1 MLHLQIMKHDVLHAA
16 SCGAHGVVLGM
27 LTADGSIDTAQLLPF
42 TELCAALGIELTFHR
57 AFDVVKDPVKA
68 LDALLA
74 CGVRRVLSSGGQRS
88 VMEGLEQLARLV
100 AEGGSRISVMP
111 GGGVTAEN
119 AATVARVTGCTELHG
134 SFSSPVPSRMAYC
147 HVPMLFDDGSRTM
160 VDAAAVQRVR
170 QALAAADGG
179 MEVQGGLTAA
189 SDM

>member
-1 MLHLQIMKHDVLHAA
+1 M
-16 SCGAHGVVLGM
+16 
-27 LTADGSIDTAQLLPF
+27 
-42 TELCAALGIELTFHR
+42 
-57 AFDVVKDPVKA
+57 
-68 LDALLA
+68 
-74 CGVRRVLSSGGQRS
+74 
-88 VMEGLEQLARLV
+88 MEGLEQLARLV